1 MVVNSI
7 KNISLVE
14 SIRFELEKV
23 WSAPYVGLTLMLLIL
38 GSPGAAA
45 PMEVQES
52 AFEIALSSIGNFK
65 PLFLCLI
72 TILTF
77 ANSFGRD
84 IEQDVLMG
92 ELTLPVRKE
101 TIFTIKFIINFLVIL
116 LVDFISILFSTWI
129 ITASIPLIPIMS
141 MVLVD
146 AMPLLLIASVTILM
160 SIILKSRFGAVIV
173 AIAIYF
179 LENILLQNVSLMI
192 STANPPNIDPAYI
205 LLKLILLG
213 EITVYT
219 LGILFL
225 HLLLPLA
232 LLSFAFFFMKE
243 VLQLD

>member
-1 MVVNSI
+1 MVVNFI

-14 SIRFELEKV
+14 SIRFELERV
-23 WSAPYVGLTLMLLIL
+23 WSAPYVGLILMLLIL
-38 GSPGAAA
+38 GGPGGAA

-52 AFEIALSSIGNFK
+52 AFEIALSGIGSFK
-65 PLFLCLI
+65 PLFLSLI
-72 TILTF
+72 AILTF

-101 TIFTIKFIINFLVIL
+101 TLFTVKLIINFLVIL
-116 LVDFISILFSTWI
+116 LIDFVSTLFFIWI
-129 ITASIPLIPIMS
+129 ITASISLIPIVS

-146 AMPLLLIASVTILM
+146 AISLLLIVSVAILM

-179 LENILLQNVSLMI
+179 LESILLLNVSLMI
-192 STANPPNIDPAYI
+192 STVNPPNIDPTYI

-213 EITVYT
+213 DMTVYT
-219 LGILFL
+219 WGIIFL
-225 HLLLPLA
+225 HLFFPLA
-232 LLSFAFFFMKE
+232 LLSFAFFFMKM